1 MKYLYSF
8 LLIILF
14 LNISCNRAKN
24 IQEVSENSDS
34 LKIKTNRIVGT
45 IGEILI
51 PTAKKAL
58 SDWKEYKNVD
68 EFMLKYYNISNA
80 EALDYAEEL
89 SGLVQLMKDSIKIE
103 KLKGLDVMA
112 RFNVLHNETLRLA
125 DMANIPSITNEE
137 VKEEVVKIIEIYAAV
152 NSKINTIYK
161 AEALQNSLDV
171 DTETPIEINE
181 KPIIYRRENPNRR
194 TKPLRE
200 RIDKPTISSKSTKQ

>member
-1 MKYLYSF
+1 MKYLYSL

-14 LNISCNRAKN
+14 LSISCNRGKT

-34 LKIKTNRIVGT
+34 LKINSDRIVGT

-51 PTAKKAL
+51 PTAKKVL
-58 SDWKEYKNVD
+58 SEWKEYKNVD

-80 EALDYAEEL
+80 EALDYAKEL
-89 SGLVQLMKDSIKIE
+89 SSLVQLMKDSIRVD

-125 DMANIPSITNEE
+125 DMATIPSITNEE

-161 AEALQNSLDV
+161 AEALQKSLDV

-181 KPIIYRRENPNRR
+181 KPSIYKREKRGVIGSPT
-194 TKPLRE
+194 TKE
-200 RIDKPTISSKSTKQ
+200 TKKLILSLKKQKQ